1 MGLCFPFSLFF
12 FIKKNNTNHN
22 KQIYMQSTTTTP
34 TVLTIFKD
42 KLIKVYT
49 NCKFILD
56 VIGIYFVW
64 ILLHYLSAHL
74 YTNYCVPL
82 TYVGFLS
89 SPFIVPTPHCQAFRW
104 LITNGSTHIMA
115 MWVTVGS
122 WLIKCVLVDHH
133 HQPPPRSEQQ
143 QPQPQQHR

>member
-1 MGLCFPFSLFF
+1 
-12 FIKKNNTNHN
+12 
-22 KQIYMQSTTTTP
+22 MQNTTTP
-34 TVLTIFKD
+34 TVFTIFKD
-42 KLIKVYT
+42 KLNRVYT

-56 VIGIYFVW
+56 VIGIYLIW

-133 HQPPPRSEQQ
+133 
-143 QPQPQQHR
+143 QPQTPPDKR